1 MDKETLENIKA
12 DIVLDTRGLS
22 CPMPILRVKKE
33 LKSMKPG
40 QIVEVW
46 STDPGSKKD
55 MPDFAKKQGEEFL
68 GYMDEA
74 GYTRYL
80 IKKGG

>member
-1 MDKETLENIKA
+1 MDDLENIKA
-12 DIVLDTRGLS
+12 DLLVDCRGLS
-22 CPMPILRVKKE
+22 CPMPILRLKKE
-33 LKSMKPG
+33 LKNMKTD
-40 QIVEVW
+40 QIVEIW

-68 GYMDEA
+68 GYVDEA

-80 IKKGG
+80 IKKGE

>member
-1 MDKETLENIKA
+1 MDNETLENIKA

-22 CPMPILRVKKE
+22 CPMPILRLKKE
-33 LKSMKPG
+33 LRSVPAG

-55 MPDFAKKQGEEFL
+55 MPAFAKKQGEEFL
-68 GYMDEA
+68 GYIDVT

-80 IKKGG
+80 IKKV

>member
-1 MDKETLENIKA
+1 MDDLQSVKA
-12 DIVLDTRGLS
+12 DRLVDCRGLS

-33 LKSMKPG
+33 LKSLEKG
-40 QIVEVW
+40 QIIELW

-55 MPDFAKKQGEEFL
+55 MPDFAKKQGDEFL
-68 GYMDEA
+68 GYVDEA
-74 GYTRYL
+74 GYTKYL

>member
-1 MDKETLENIKA
+1 MDLEDIKA

-22 CPMPILRVKKE
+22 CPMPILRLKKE
-33 LKSMKPG
+33 LKTVEPG
-40 QIVEVW
+40 KIIEVW

-55 MPDFAKKQGEEFL
+55 MPDFAVKQGEEFL
-68 GYMDEA
+68 GYVDEA

>member
-1 MDKETLENIKA
+1 MTDLENIKA
-12 DIVLDTRGLS
+12 DLLVDCRGLS
-22 CPMPILRVKKE
+22 CPMPILRLKKE
-33 LKSMKPG
+33 LKTMKTG

-55 MPDFAKKQGEEFL
+55 MPDYAKKQGEEFL
-68 GYMDEA
+68 GYIDGS

-80 IKKGG
+80 IKKV

>member
-1 MDKETLENIKA
+1 MDNLENVKA

-22 CPMPILRVKKE
+22 CPMPILRLKKE
-33 LKSMKPG
+33 LKTTEAGK
-40 QIVEVW
+40 IIEVW

-55 MPDFAKKQGEEFL
+55 MPDFAKKQGDDFL
-68 GYMDEA
+68 GYVDEA

>member
-1 MDKETLENIKA
+1 MTDLENIKA
-12 DIVLDTRGLS
+12 DLLADCRGLS
-22 CPMPILRVKKE
+22 CPMPILRLKKE
-33 LKSMKPG
+33 LKTMKTG

-68 GYMDEA
+68 GYIDGS

-80 IKKGG
+80 IKKV

>member
-1 MDKETLENIKA
+1 MDKAALAAIKA

-33 LKSMKPG
+33 LKTMKKG

-55 MPDFAKKQGEEFL
+55 MPDFATKQGEQFL
-68 GYMDEA
+68 GYIDEA
-74 GYTRYL
+74 GYTRYI

>member
-1 MDKETLENIKA
+1 MGHDLENIKA

-68 GYMDEA
+68 GYSDEA

>member
-1 MDKETLENIKA
+1 MDDLQNIKA
-12 DIVLDTRGLS
+12 DLLVDCRGLS

-33 LKSMKPG
+33 LKGLKTG
-40 QIVEVW
+40 QIVELW

-55 MPDFAKKQGEEFL
+55 LPDFAKKQGDEFL
-68 GYMDEA
+68 GYVDEA
-74 GYTRYL
+74 GYTKYL

>member
-1 MDKETLENIKA
+1 MDQDALANIKA
-12 DIVLDTRGLS
+12 DIILDTRGLS
-22 CPMPILRVKKE
+22 CPMPILRLKKE
-33 LKSMKPG
+33 LKSMQAG
-40 QIVEVW
+40 QIAEVW

-68 GYMDEA
+68 GYIDES

-80 IKKGG
+80 IRKGG

>member
-1 MDKETLENIKA
+1 MDDLENIKV
-12 DIVLDTRGLS
+12 DKLVDCRGLS

-33 LKSMKPG
+33 LKGMKKG
-40 QIVEVW
+40 EVVELW

-68 GYMDEA
+68 GYVDEA

-80 IKKGG
+80 IKNGG

>member
-1 MDKETLENIKA
+1 MSDFENIKS
-12 DIVLDTRGLS
+12 DLLVDCRGLS

-33 LKSMKPG
+33 LKSLNNG
-40 QIVEVW
+40 QIIELW

-55 MPDFAKKQGEEFL
+55 MPDFATKQGHEFL
-68 GYMDEA
+68 GYSDEA
-74 GYTRYL
+74 GYTKYL

>member
-1 MDKETLENIKA
+1 MDDLENIKA
-12 DIVLDTRGLS
+12 DLLVDCRGLS
-22 CPMPILRVKKE
+22 CPMPILRLKKE
-33 LKSMKPG
+33 LKTTETGK
-40 QIVEVW
+40 IVEVW

-55 MPDFAKKQGEEFL
+55 MPDFAKKQGDEFL
-68 GYMDEA
+68 GYVDEA